1 MALGPDHSRP
11 GLSHRVL
18 RGPDSQNRSS
28 AGPVMLDSLS
38 GFFCPGS
45 ETVIE
50 DSVLKAH
57 VAEEKK
63 NESSYTSQAS
73 QIVSRMLRD
82 TV

>member
-1 MALGPDHSRP
+1 MALCPDHSRP

-28 AGPVMLDSLS
+28 AGPVTLDSLS

-50 DSVLKAH
+50 DSVLKAN

>member
-1 MALGPDHSRP
+1 
-11 GLSHRVL
+11 
-18 RGPDSQNRSS
+18 
-28 AGPVMLDSLS
+28 MLDSLS

-73 QIVSRMLRD
+73 QIVSRIDRKS
-82 TV
+82 VV

>member
-63 NESSYTSQAS
+63 KRIFLHVSSFADCFTDAA
-73 QIVSRMLRD
+73 
-82 TV
+82 

>member
-1 MALGPDHSRP
+1 
-11 GLSHRVL
+11 
-18 RGPDSQNRSS
+18 
-28 AGPVMLDSLS
+28 MLDSLS

-63 NESSYTSQAS
+63 KRIFLHVSSFADCFTDAA
-73 QIVSRMLRD
+73 
-82 TV
+82 